1 MRKAVLYIHGKGGNA
16 GEAVHYQ
23 PLLPDWDVIGLDYQA
38 QTPWEAKEEF
48 PELFRG
54 LCQGYDSV
62 NVIANSIGAF
72 FTMSALADQKIQ
84 RAYFISP
91 VVNMEKLILDMMSW
105 ANVTEEELRTRKEIE
120 TAFGE
125 TLSWEYL
132 CYVREHPIAW
142 TVPTHI
148 LYGDKDNLT
157 TLETV
162 SAFARQTG
170 ATLTVMKDGEHWF
183 HTPEQMAFLDEW
195 IKEHRGNAWDDVK
208 LTKK

>member
-1 MRKAVLYIHGKGGNA
+1 MRKAVLYIHGKGVNA
-16 GEAVHYQ
+16 GEAAHYR
-23 PLLPDWDVIGLDYQA
+23 PLFPDCDVIGLDYSA

-54 LCQGYDSV
+54 LCRGYDSV
-62 NVIANSIGAF
+62 SVIANSIGAF
-72 FTMSALADQKIQ
+72 FTMSALADQRIE
-84 RAYFISP
+84 RAFFISP

-105 ANVTEEELRTRKEIE
+105 ANVSEEELRARKEIE

-132 CYVREHPIAW
+132 CYVREHPAAW

-162 SAFARQTG
+162 SAFAKQTG

-195 IKEHRGNAWDDVK
+195 ISNKRM
-208 LTKK
+208 

>member
-72 FTMSALADQKIQ
+72 FTMSALADQRIE

-91 VVNMEKLILDMMSW
+91 VVNMERLILDMMSW
-105 ANVTEEELRTRKEIE
+105 VNVSEEELRGRKEIE

-157 TLETV
+157 PLETV

-195 IKEHRGNAWDDVK
+195 ISNKRM
-208 LTKK
+208 

>member
-16 GEAVHYQ
+16 GEAEHYR
-23 PLLPDWDVIGLDYQA
+23 PLFPDCDVIGLDYQA

-54 LCQGYDSV
+54 LCRGYDSV
-62 NVIANSIGAF
+62 SVIANSIGAF
-72 FTMSALADQKIQ
+72 FTMSALADQRIE
-84 RAYFISP
+84 RAFFISP

-105 ANVTEEELRTRKEIE
+105 ANVSEEELRARKEIE

-132 CYVREHPIAW
+132 CYVREHPAAW

-162 SAFARQTG
+162 STFAKQTG

-195 IKEHRGNAWDDVK
+195 ISNKRM
-208 LTKK
+208 

>member
-16 GEAVHYQ
+16 AEAEHYR
-23 PLLPDWDVIGLDYQA
+23 PLFPDWDVFGLDYSS

-48 PELFRG
+48 PQLFRR
-54 LCQGYDSV
+54 LCRGYDSV
-62 NVIANSIGAF
+62 GVIANSIGAF
-72 FTMSALADQKIQ
+72 FTMNALADQKIQ

-91 VVNMEKLILDMMSW
+91 VVNMEKLILDMKSW
-105 ANVTEEELRTRKEIE
+105 ANVTEDQLRARRKIE

-132 CYVREHPIAW
+132 CYVRQHPVHW

-162 SAFARQTG
+162 SAFAKQTG

-183 HTPEQMAFLDEW
+183 HTPEQMGFLDEW
-195 IKEHRGNAWDDVK
+195 IKAHM
-208 LTKK
+208 

>member
-1 MRKAVLYIHGKGGNA
+1 MLQIP
-16 GEAVHYQ
+16 EFS
-23 PLLPDWDVIGLDYQA
+23 VI
-38 QTPWEAKEEF
+38 W
-48 PELFRG
+48 
-54 LCQGYDSV
+54 
-62 NVIANSIGAF
+62 AF
-72 FTMSALADQKIQ
+72 
-84 RAYFISP
+84 FISP

-105 ANVTEEELRTRKEIE
+105 ANVTEDQLRARRKIE

-132 CYVREHPIAW
+132 CYVRQHPVHW

-162 SAFARQTG
+162 SAFAKQTG

-183 HTPEQMAFLDEW
+183 HTPEQMGFLDEW
-195 IKEHRGNAWDDVK
+195 IKAHM
-208 LTKK
+208 

>member
-1 MRKAVLYIHGKGGNA
+1 MF
-16 GEAVHYQ
+16 
-23 PLLPDWDVIGLDYQA
+23 GLDYSS

-48 PELFRG
+48 PQLFRR
-54 LCQGYDSV
+54 LCRGYDSV
-62 NVIANSIGAF
+62 GVIANSIGAF

-105 ANVTEEELRTRKEIE
+105 ANVTEDQLRARRKIE

-132 CYVREHPIAW
+132 CYVRQHPVHW

-162 SAFARQTG
+162 SAFAKQTG

-183 HTPEQMAFLDEW
+183 HTPEQMGFLDEW
-195 IKEHRGNAWDDVK
+195 IKAHM
-208 LTKK
+208 

>member
-72 FTMSALADQKIQ
+72 FTMSARADQKIQ

-91 VVNMEKLILDMMSW
+91 VVNMEKLMLDMMSW
-105 ANVTEEELRTRKEIE
+105 ANVSEEELRGRKEIE

-195 IKEHRGNAWDDVK
+195 ISNKRM
-208 LTKK
+208 

>member
-16 GEAVHYQ
+16 AEAEHYR
-23 PLLPDWDVIGLDYQA
+23 PLFPDCDVIGFDYSA

-48 PELFRG
+48 PQLFRR
-54 LCQGYDSV
+54 LCRGYDSV
-62 NVIANSIGAF
+62 GVIANSIGAF
-72 FTMSALADQKIQ
+72 FTMNALADQKIQ
-84 RAYFISP
+84 WAFFISP

-105 ANVTEEELRTRKEIE
+105 ANVTEDQLRARRKIE

-132 CYVREHPIAW
+132 CYVRQHPVHW

-162 SAFARQTG
+162 SAFAKQTG

-183 HTPEQMAFLDEW
+183 HTPEQMGFLDEW
-195 IKEHRGNAWDDVK
+195 IGNK
-208 LTKK
+208 RM

>member
-16 GEAVHYQ
+16 AEAEHYR
-23 PLLPDWDVIGLDYQA
+23 PLFPDCDVIGFDYSA

-48 PELFRG
+48 PQLFRR
-54 LCQGYDSV
+54 LCRGYDSV
-62 NVIANSIGAF
+62 GVIANSIGAF
-72 FTMSALADQKIQ
+72 FTMNALADQKIQ
-84 RAYFISP
+84 WAFFISP

-105 ANVTEEELRTRKEIE
+105 ANVTEDQLRARRKIE

-125 TLSWEYL
+125 TLSWAYL
-132 CYVREHPIAW
+132 GYVRQHPAHW

-148 LYGDKDNLT
+148 PYGDKDNLA

-162 SAFARQTG
+162 SAFAKQTG

-183 HTPEQMAFLDEW
+183 HTPEQMGFLDEW
-195 IKEHRGNAWDDVK
+195 ISNKQI
-208 LTKK
+208 

>member
-105 ANVTEEELRTRKEIE
+105 ANVSEEELRGRKEIE

-157 TLETV
+157 PLETV

-195 IKEHRGNAWDDVK
+195 ISNKRM
-208 LTKK
+208 

>member
-1 MRKAVLYIHGKGGNA
+1 MRKAVVYIHGKGGNA
-16 GEAVHYQ
+16 GESEHYRS
-23 PLLPDWDVIGLDYQA
+23 LFLDCDVLGLDYQA
-38 QTPWEAKEEF
+38 QTPWEAKEEI

-54 LCQGYDSV
+54 LCRGYDSV
-62 NVIANSIGAF
+62 GVIANSIGAF

-105 ANVTEEELRTRKEIE
+105 ANVSEEELRTRREIE

-132 CYVREHPIAW
+132 CYVREHPTQW

-148 LYGDKDNLT
+148 LYGGKDNLT

-162 SAFARQTG
+162 SAFAKQTG
-170 ATLTVMKDGEHWF
+170 ATLTVMKNGEHWF
-183 HTPEQMAFLDEW
+183 HTPEQMAFLDAW
-195 IKEHRGNAWDDVK
+195 IKEHM
-208 LTKK
+208 